1 MLSMILSKKS
11 ATFPDHALGM
21 RAAIE
26 RGKRRID
33 GAPAGRADLALDQ
46 NATLGKYE
54 IRTIAATFVLLWV
67 VLIPG
72 GGLCQ
77 FLLILRFV
85 ILGFSSRSAATGR
98 GGGDNAHCFDKSP
111 PRRSG
116 SRHCCPSLALWLD
129 DIIIP

>member
-1 MLSMILSKKS
+1 
-11 ATFPDHALGM
+11 M

-33 GAPAGRADLALDQ
+33 GAPSERADLAFDH

-72 GGLCQ
+72 GGLGQ
-77 FLLILRFV
+77 FLLILRLV
-85 ILGFSSRSAATGR
+85 ILGFRSRGAAAGR
-98 GGGDNAHCFDKSP
+98 GDGDAH
-111 PRRSG
+111 
-116 SRHCCPSLALWLD
+116 
-129 DIIIP
+129 